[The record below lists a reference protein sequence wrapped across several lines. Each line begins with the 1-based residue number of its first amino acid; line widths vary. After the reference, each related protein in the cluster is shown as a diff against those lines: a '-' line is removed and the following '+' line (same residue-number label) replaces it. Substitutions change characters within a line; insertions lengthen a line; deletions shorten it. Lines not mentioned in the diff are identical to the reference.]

1 MPADAQQAMKHED
14 TEFYSPVPSVVT
26 PGKSCTDASS
36 DAIILFNG
44 DNLDKWV
51 LADDTTK
58 RADWFVKKDIL
69 TVNKKSVNIQTRQ
82 SFQDYQLHIL
92 YP

>member
-1 MPADAQQAMKHED
+1 MKHED
-14 TEFYSPVPSVVT
+14 TEFYSSVLPVVT
-26 PGKSCTDASS
+26 PGKSCTDAPS

-69 TVNKKSVNIQTRQ
+69 TVNKKSANIQTRQ

>member
-1 MPADAQQAMKHED
+1 MKHED
-14 TEFYSPVPSVVT
+14 TEFYSSVLPVVT
-26 PGKSCTDASS
+26 PGKSCTDAPS

-58 RADWFVKKDIL
+58 RPTGL
-69 TVNKKSVNIQTRQ
+69 
-82 SFQDYQLHIL
+82 
-92 YP
+92 